1 MTSSNE
7 FRPLPTPELRTGD
20 LTRFGGSTV
29 LGDEVTEHAL
39 SSLVEQART
48 AARSQG
54 YSVGWAEGRRDAAA
68 AAAREAEER
77 EAAARAAREHDESRH
92 KDVLQALTRATEGV
106 VQAVT
111 EAQSAVHAQA
121 VELAR
126 ELTEAMVGHE
136 LRASD
141 AAGQTA
147 AEVVMRVL
155 GEAPT
160 GQPFV
165 LRVHPLVA
173 DTSAL
178 AELAEAGVRIVP
190 DALLAAH
197 DAIVEV
203 DHRLLD
209 LRISAAIERVREVLT

>member
-1 MTSSNE
+1 MTSSSE

-39 SSLVEQART
+39 SSLVEQARS

-54 YSVGWAEGRRDAAA
+54 YAVGWAEGRREAAA
-68 AAAREAEER
+68 AAAVEAEER
-77 EAAARAAREHDESRH
+77 EAAAAAAREHDESRH
-92 KDVLQALTRATEGV
+92 RDVLQALARATEGV

-111 EAQSAVHAQA
+111 DAQNAVQAQA

-136 LRASD
+136 LRASA

-155 GEAPT
+155 GETPT

-173 DTSAL
+173 DDAAL
-178 AELAEAGVRIVP
+178 ADLGAAGVQVVP

-203 DHRLLD
+203 DDRLLD
-209 LRISAAIERVREVLT
+209 LRISAALDRVREVLT